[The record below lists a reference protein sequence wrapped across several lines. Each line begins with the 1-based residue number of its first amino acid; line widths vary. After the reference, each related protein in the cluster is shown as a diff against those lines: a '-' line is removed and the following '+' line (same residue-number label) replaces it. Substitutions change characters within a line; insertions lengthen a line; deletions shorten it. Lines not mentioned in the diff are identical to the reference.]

1 MSDRVGTMNFGRGTS
16 LAALQQS
23 FADGDDA
30 LKLRA
35 TKNSDGTVT
44 LFATDRPTGTWGK
57 LTGLSQQREAARTA
71 LREWVKSELGEA
83 LSPAE
88 RKQLD
93 TRIKTADKVDLALL
107 KEVMA
112 QAQRGLEGLEDLPPP
127 LLDRDDSLGGLVLP
141 RSTSSDSEGGLR
153 IVPSDTGRR
162 PPIVEDGTLK
172 GDSMTLDE
180 PGYKRSKVLGQG
192 GFGRVSEFTGPGGQR
207 VAVKE
212 LFSHIPQEEAQAE
225 FNAHSRAMG
234 DGTNTSHI
242 VGLVGKTV
250 NSSGEITGIVTEVM
264 EGGDGLDAMNKIL
277 DAERDGRITPEDSRL
292 IRLTML
298 KDMATGLGQLHSSK
312 GVMHRDVKPENF
324 LVSGDGVV
332 KVSDFGTVAPE
343 SEQRGRALL
352 SGGTI
357 IYMSK
362 EQLQEQTEVNRLAS
376 RVERLRDEAAMMK
389 GTYQAIALNDKA
401 DQLEQEMKTHG
412 IGTPADVFSLG
423 LSGIVVLKGRMGVRE
438 EGHIQALHKALA
450 SPKESERQT
459 AYNYLGINSN
469 SDEDK
474 LLRAMLS
481 GDPKSRP
488 TAENV
493 ASTPPL
499 DGAEVGSPRIRKLL
513 ADVATGKI

>member
-1 MSDRVGTMNFGRGTS
+1 
-16 LAALQQS
+16 
-23 FADGDDA
+23 
-30 LKLRA
+30 
-35 TKNSDGTVT
+35 
-44 LFATDRPTGTWGK
+44 
-57 LTGLSQQREAARTA
+57 
-71 LREWVKSELGEA
+71 
-83 LSPAE
+83 
-88 RKQLD
+88 
-93 TRIKTADKVDLALL
+93 
-107 KEVMA
+107 
-112 QAQRGLEGLEDLPPP
+112 
-127 LLDRDDSLGGLVLP
+127 
-141 RSTSSDSEGGLR
+141 
-153 IVPSDTGRR
+153 
-162 PPIVEDGTLK
+162 
-172 GDSMTLDE
+172 MTLDE